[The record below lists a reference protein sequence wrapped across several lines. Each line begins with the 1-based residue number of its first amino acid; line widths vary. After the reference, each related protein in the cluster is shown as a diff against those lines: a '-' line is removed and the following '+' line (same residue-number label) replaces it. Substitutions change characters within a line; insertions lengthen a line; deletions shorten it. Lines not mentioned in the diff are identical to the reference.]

1 MRSTGI
7 VRKVDELGRIVMPI
21 ELRRSLDIS
30 EGNSLEIFTENED
43 IILRKYEP
51 GCIFCGDSL
60 NVKNFKGKTI
70 CTKCLKEMKGT
81 K

>member
-21 ELRRSLDIS
+21 ELRRNLDIA

-70 CTKCLKEMKGT
+70 CNKCLKEMKGT

>member
-7 VRKVDELGRIVMPI
+7 VRKIDELGRVVMPI

-70 CTKCLKEMKGT
+70 CTKCLKAMKGA